1 MNLELSVVVP
11 CYNEEEVLQL
21 FYGRMKKACD
31 AAVSSGLYEIIII
44 NDGSH
49 DSTWKVVQQLVKDD
63 PKVVAID
70 LFRNHG
76 HQLAVTAGL
85 MKSKGER
92 VLMIDADLQDPPE
105 LLVQFMQKM
114 DEGFDVV
121 YGQRKMRAGE
131 SAFKRLTARY
141 FYRVLS
147 STSSTDIPLDTG
159 DFRLMTR
166 HVVDRVNQMPEAHRF
181 LRGMVAWVGGRQVAY
196 KYDREKRAAGETKYT
211 LSKMV
216 SFAADAITG
225 FSTSPLRLAIY
236 VGVAALIFAMIL
248 IAYMILSYVY
258 FDTVPGWASLGCIF
272 LMFSSVQLVIL
283 GFIGDY
289 IGRIFVEVKRR
300 PLINIREVLKK
311 ES

>member
-1 MNLELSVVVP
+1 MSLVLSVVVP
-11 CYNEEEVLQL
+11 CFNEEDVLLL
-21 FYGRMKKACD
+21 FYNRMKKACD
-31 AAVSSGLYEIIII
+31 TAVPSGAYEIIII
-44 NDGSH
+44 NDGST
-49 DSTWKVVQQLVKDD
+49 DNTWQLAQQLVKDD

-85 MKSKGER
+85 MKSKGSR
-92 VLMIDADLQDPPE
+92 VMMIDADLQDPPE
-105 LLVQFMQKM
+105 LLEPFMKKI

-121 YGQRKMRAGE
+121 YGQRKIREGE
-131 SAFKRLTARY
+131 SVFKRFTAKY
-141 FYRVLS
+141 FYRILS
-147 STSSTDIPLDTG
+147 STSTTDIPLDTG

-166 HVVDRVNQMPEAHRF
+166 KVVDQVNQMQESHRF

-196 KYDREKRAAGETKYT
+196 QYDREKRAAGETKYT

-236 VGVAALIFAMIL
+236 VGIAALFFAMIL
-248 IAYMILSYVY
+248 MAYVIISYVY
-258 FDTVPGWASLGCIF
+258 FETVPGWASLGCIF
-272 LMFSSVQLVIL
+272 LMFSSVQLIIL

-289 IGRIFVEVKRR
+289 IGRIFVEVKGR
-300 PLINIREVLKK
+300 PLINIRQVLHRD
-311 ES
+311 S